1 MKVENLVAIELAYI
15 NTKHPDF
22 QSNASLVSSFL
33 GEEEKTRNIPVR
45 RSHGN
50 APSTYEQEMRE
61 QSKVSSVKIYW
72 IAKETS
78 VKKSF
83 LVYIILLDTHVQL
96 LYLSV
101 RNSMQQGTSLQ
112 TFVKAINFYF

>member
-22 QSNASLVSSFL
+22 QSNTSLVSTFL
-33 GEEEKTRNIPVR
+33 GEEEKTRTIPVR

-61 QSKVSSVKIYW
+61 QTKVRR
-72 IAKETS
+72 
-78 VKKSF
+78 F
-83 LVYIILLDTHVQL
+83 LLCIKL
-96 LYLSV
+96 
-101 RNSMQQGTSLQ
+101 
-112 TFVKAINFYF
+112 